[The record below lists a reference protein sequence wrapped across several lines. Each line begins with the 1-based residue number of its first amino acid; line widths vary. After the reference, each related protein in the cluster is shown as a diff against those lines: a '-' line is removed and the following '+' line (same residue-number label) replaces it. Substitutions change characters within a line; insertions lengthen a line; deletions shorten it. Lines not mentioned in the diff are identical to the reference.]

1 MKIVW
6 LGKHK
11 DTIPGTWYNDVYNA
25 IVEGFNTHGETVI
38 QKKAKREPT
47 KKILQEG
54 FEEELNEKP
63 FDLIIM
69 RSHKGYSRSIVG
81 PGGWGPFDK
90 WCNTSTH
97 YLVVEAGYYN
107 NRRENVSMG
116 YNGLNGEADFVNS
129 NSDGKR
135 WKHDRLIKPWRSEAE
150 GEYVLI
156 IKQTPH
162 DATLVSKTEPPVDI
176 NTWVNKQKE
185 KYLSLGYKVKI
196 RPHPDTV
203 KKPHNLP
210 TLEEDFAKAKIVV
223 TCSSNVGVLSVL
235 QGIPTVATYPVS
247 MVYNLCRG
255 SKTPA
260 REQWL
265 KNLSYCQWSLQ
276 EISNGSA
283 WEHLKKKYKT

>member
-6 LGKHK
+6 LGTER
-11 DTIPGTWYNDVYNA
+11 DMIANTWENNVYNA
-25 IVEGFNTHGETVI
+25 TIKGFNKHGETVI
-38 QKKAKREPT
+38 RKKAKREPT
-47 KKILQEG
+47 EKILQEG

-81 PGGWGPFDK
+81 PGGWGQFDK

-135 WKHDRLIKPWRSEAE
+135 WKHNRLIKPWRSEAE

-162 DATLVSKTEPPVDI
+162 DASLVSKTEPPIDMD
-176 NTWVNKQKE
+176 TWVNEQKE

-196 RPHPDTV
+196 RPHPLT
-203 KKPHNLP
+203 KWTNNLP
-210 TLEEDFAKAKIVV
+210 TLEEDFATAKIVV
-223 TCSSNVGVLSVL
+223 TCSSNTGVLSVL
-235 QGIPTVATYPVS
+235 EGIPTVATYPVS
-247 MVYNLCRG
+247 MVYNLCKE
-255 SKTPA
+255 SKTPD
-260 REQWL
+260 RSQWI
-265 KNLSYCQWSLQ
+265 KDLSYCQWTLQ
-276 EISNGSA
+276 EIANGDA
-283 WEHLKKKYKT
+283 WKHLKKKYFN

>member
-6 LGKHK
+6 LGTEK
-11 DTIPGTWYNDVYNA
+11 DMIANTWENNVYNA
-25 IVEGFNTHGETVI
+25 TIKGFNKHGETVI
-38 QKKAKREPT
+38 RKKAKREPT

-162 DATLVSKTEPPVDI
+162 DATLVSKTEPPIDMD
-176 NTWVNKQKE
+176 TWVNEQKE

-196 RPHPDTV
+196 RPHPLT
-203 KKPHNLP
+203 KWTNNLP
-210 TLEEDFAKAKIVV
+210 TLEEDFATAKIVV
-223 TCSSNVGVLSVL
+223 TCSSNTGVLSVL
-235 QGIPTVATYPVS
+235 EGIPTVATYPVS
-247 MVYNLCRG
+247 MVYNLCKE
-255 SKTPA
+255 SKTPN
-260 REQWL
+260 RSQWI
-265 KNLSYCQWSLQ
+265 KDLSYCQWSLQ
-276 EISNGSA
+276 EIANGDA
-283 WEHLKKKYKT
+283 WKHLKKKYFN